1 MMVEET
7 VWEDHETCDHSY
19 DERCHTT
26 YTTTYSTVQ
35 VLVRIVF
42 INVAL
47 DKKKITWHTQAI
59 SEARKGAILSPE
71 LICIGSFLLKDK
83 QNCL

>member
-47 DKKKITWHTQAI
+47 DKKKSRDI
-59 SEARKGAILSPE
+59 P
-71 LICIGSFLLKDK
+71 
-83 QNCL
+83 